1 MTFFKKSFRI
11 GLLWEEVNLI
21 LAKLKRMHVS
31 ITPEII
37 TNILGVPISNTL
49 IASVIATAILVI
61 IAYFATREMKEV
73 PTGIQNLFE
82 AIIEALLNMVDS
94 VTGNRKQTYQFFPL
108 VATIFIFIILSN
120 WLGLVPGFGSLGF
133 YETAKEGMH
142 GNEHAV
148 FVPLLRSANS
158 DLNTTLALAIVSVM
172 ATQIFGIMALGI
184 LKYGKKF
191 INFSSPI
198 TFFVG
203 ILELV
208 SEVAKMV
215 SFSFRL
221 FGNVFAGEVLLVVIM
236 TLAPFIAPLPF
247 FGLELFVG
255 FVQALVF
262 AMLTLVFLKMAVTA
276 H

>member
-1 MTFFKKSFRI
+1 
-11 GLLWEEVNLI
+11 
-21 LAKLKRMHVS
+21 MHVS

-37 TNILGVPISNTL
+37 THIFEIPITNTL
-49 IASVIATAILVI
+49 ITSVMATAVLLI
-61 IAYFATREMKEV
+61 IAYFATKKMKDV
-73 PTGIQNLFE
+73 PNGLQNLFE
-82 AIIEALLNMVDS
+82 AIMEALFNMVDS

-108 VATIFIFIILSN
+108 VTTIFIFIILSN
-120 WLGLVPGFGSLGF
+120 WLGLVPGFGSIGF
-133 YETAKEGMH
+133 FETAHEGGH
-142 GNEHAV
+142 SS
-148 FVPLLRSANS
+148 FIPLFRSTNS
-158 DLNTTLALAIVSVM
+158 DLNTTMALAIVSVA
-172 ATQIFGIMALGI
+172 ATQIFGIAALGV
-184 LKYGKKF
+184 LKYGKRF

-208 SEVAKMV
+208 SEVAKMI

-236 TLAPFIAPLPF
+236 TLVPFIAPLPF
-247 FGLELFVG
+247 FALELFVG

-262 AMLTLVFLKMAVTA
+262 AMLTTVFLKMAVTA

>member
-1 MTFFKKSFRI
+1 
-11 GLLWEEVNLI
+11 
-21 LAKLKRMHVS
+21 MHVS

-37 TNILGVPISNTL
+37 TNLLGIPVSNTL
-49 IASVIATAILVI
+49 ITSLMATAILVA
-61 IAYFATREMKEV
+61 IAYFSTKGMKET
-73 PTGIQNLFE
+73 PRGIQNVFE
-82 AIIEALLNMVDS
+82 TIIEALFKMADS
-94 VTGNRKQTYQFFPL
+94 VTGNRRQTYQFFPI
-108 VATIFIFIILSN
+108 VATIFIFIITSN
-120 WLGLVPGFGSLGF
+120 WLGLLPGFGSLGF

-142 GNEHAV
+142 GSGHAV
-148 FVPLLRSANS
+148 FVPLFRSANS
-158 DLNTTLALAIVSVM
+158 DLNTTLALAIVSVL
-172 ATQIFGIMALGI
+172 TIQIFGIMALGVF
-184 LKYGKKF
+184 KYGKKF

-198 TFFVG
+198 KFFVG
-203 ILELV
+203 ALELI
-208 SEVAKMV
+208 SEVAKMI

-262 AMLTLVFLKMAVTA
+262 SMLTLVFLKVAVTA

>member
-1 MTFFKKSFRI
+1 
-11 GLLWEEVNLI
+11 
-21 LAKLKRMHVS
+21 MHVS
-31 ITPEII
+31 IAPEII
-37 TNILGVPISNTL
+37 TNIFGIPISNSL
-49 IASVIATAILVI
+49 IASLIATAVLIV
-61 IAYFATREMKEV
+61 IAYFATRKMKEI

-82 AIIEALLNMVDS
+82 TIIEALFNMVDS
-94 VTGNRKQTYQFFPL
+94 VTGDRKQTYRFFPL

-120 WLGLVPGFGSLGF
+120 WLGLLPGFGSIGF
-133 YETAKEGMH
+133 FETAHEG
-142 GNEHAV
+142 ESAV

-158 DLNTTLALAIVSVM
+158 DLNTTLALAIVSVT
-172 ATQIFGIMALGI
+172 ATQIFGIAILGI
-184 LKYGKKF
+184 FKYGKKF

-208 SEVAKMV
+208 SEVAKMI

-236 TLAPFIAPLPF
+236 TLVPFIAPLPF
-247 FGLELFVG
+247 FALELFVG

-262 AMLTLVFLKMAVTA
+262 AMLTTVFLKMAVTA

>member
-1 MTFFKKSFRI
+1 
-11 GLLWEEVNLI
+11 
-21 LAKLKRMHVS
+21 MHVS

-37 TNILGVPISNTL
+37 TNIFGIPITNTL
-49 IASVIATAILVI
+49 ITSLMATAALLI
-61 IAYFATREMKEV
+61 IAYFATKKMKEV
-73 PTGIQNLFE
+73 PSGLQNLFE
-82 AIIEALLNMVDS
+82 AIMEALFNMVDS
-94 VTGNRKQTYQFFPL
+94 VTRDRKQTYQFFPL
-108 VATIFIFIILSN
+108 VTTIFIFIILSN
-120 WLGLVPGFGSLGF
+120 WLGLVPGFGSIGF
-133 YETAKEGMH
+133 FETAHDSG
-142 GNEHAV
+142 HAT
-148 FVPLLRSANS
+148 FIPLLRSTNS
-158 DLNTTLALAIVSVM
+158 DLNTTMALAIISVM
-172 ATQIFGIMALGI
+172 ATQIFGIAALGI

-236 TLAPFIAPLPF
+236 TLVPFIAPLPF
-247 FGLELFVG
+247 FALELFVG

-262 AMLTLVFLKMAVTA
+262 AMLTTVFLKMAVTA